1 MTNSTYKGSCLC
13 GAVEIAVTGKPE
25 VMGYCHCNSCR
36 TWGAAPISAFTLWQP
51 DSVQVTKGEE
61 NIGSFQFTDR
71 SQRKFCRKCSGR
83 LMTAHPQMK
92 LTEVYASVL
101 PEFAFHP
108 GLHVF
113 YGEKVLSMH
122 DGLPKFDDVP
132 KEAGG
137 SGKTLPE

>member
-13 GAVEIAVTGKPE
+13 GAVEIAASGKPE
-25 VMGYCHCNSCR
+25 VMGYCHCETCR
-36 TWGAAPISAFTLWQP
+36 AWASAPISAFTLWQP
-51 DSVQVTKGEE
+51 DSVRVTQGEE
-61 NIGSFQFTDR
+61 HIGNFQFTGR

-83 LMTAHPQMK
+83 LMTLHPEMK
-92 LTEVYASVL
+92 LTEVGAAVL
-101 PEFAFHP
+101 PDFAFDP

-113 YGEKVLSMH
+113 YGEKVMPMR

-137 SGKTLPE
+137 SGRTLPE